1 MGKKQKIPGPTI
13 KRMPLY
19 FKCLSELKNSE
30 VTIVSSEEISKRCG
44 IKASQFR
51 KDMSHFGE
59 FGIQGLGYPVSH
71 LLDRIVTIM
80 QLNRPHDVVLVG
92 AGNLGQALVRYPG
105 IRKWGFRVKYLYDN
119 DPDKIGKK
127 INGIEIQDFNAIP
140 QEIKASLGVIAVPPT
155 AAQSVAEKLVQ
166 AGVKAILNFTSVSLK
181 VPGDVVV
188 RNVDLT
194 NELAIL
200 TYYMETR

>member
-1 MGKKQKIPGPTI
+1 
-13 KRMPLY
+13 
-19 FKCLSELKNSE
+19 
-30 VTIVSSEEISKRCG
+30 
-44 IKASQFR
+44 
-51 KDMSHFGE
+51 
-59 FGIQGLGYPVSH
+59 
-71 LLDRIVTIM
+71 
-80 QLNRPHDVVLVG
+80 
-92 AGNLGQALVRYPG
+92 
-105 IRKWGFRVKYLYDN
+105 VKYLYDN